1 MGRYA
6 TSTSISLL
14 LPNWLSTNT
23 TTGDT
28 YGTNIWSLSSDQA
41 EGEVN
46 ASLVARYD
54 PSTWTSTGSPAIPPL
69 VIKLTQDLACLYAVR
84 AAMTQD
90 TQIKNA
96 NWDSWERAHQ
106 TLQDIRDGLTKLTY
120 TDGSLVPTRST
131 SKIISSTISYPHI
144 FALDNERSWNVGANQ
159 IDDIKSERGI
169 TE

>member
-1 MGRYA
+1 M
-6 TSTSISLL
+6 
-14 LPNWLSTNT
+14 
-23 TTGDT
+23 
-28 YGTNIWSLSSDQA
+28 
-41 EGEVN
+41 N

-96 NWDSWERAHQ
+96 NWYSWERAHQ
-106 TLQDIRDGLTKLTY
+106 TLDDVKNGITKLTY

-131 SKIISSTISYPHI
+131 SRILSSSNNYAHI
-144 FALDNERSWNVGANQ
+144 FNKDNERNWNVSSKE
-159 IDDIKSERGI
+159 IDDIKAERLSGG
-169 TE
+169 